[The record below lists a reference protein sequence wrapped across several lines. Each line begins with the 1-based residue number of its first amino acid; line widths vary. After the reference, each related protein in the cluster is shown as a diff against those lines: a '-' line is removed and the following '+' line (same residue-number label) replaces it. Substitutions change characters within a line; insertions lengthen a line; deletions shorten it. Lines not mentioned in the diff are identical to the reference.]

1 MMLLNISMTSFHKLT
16 SNLNV
21 GISEYL
27 DDILYNIPDELSN
40 EKNSHDVFV
49 WNVPKNKAYW
59 QYYPYTRTR
68 FTRNFGR
75 RFPDISKHIV
85 EQLSRLRS
93 FAKIEEFNDKKMYD
107 AFINHQFDYQRVQ
120 LTKIISGVD
129 VLPHIDNGRE
139 YVINIGVRNSNTCQV
154 FISDNQNTKDFWQGN
169 LQSFVMEDNDVYIMN
184 VDCAHAVKPLIT
196 KDSNL
201 DRYLITYMLTAC

>member
-1 MMLLNISMTSFHKLT
+1 MTSFHKLT
-16 SNLNV
+16 SNLDT
-21 GISEYL
+21 GISDQL

-40 EKNSHDVFV
+40 EKNSHEVFV

-75 RFPDISKHIV
+75 RFPEISKRIV
-85 EQLSRLRS
+85 DQLIILRS
-93 FAKIEEFNDKKMYD
+93 SAKIEEFEDQKMYE
-107 AFINHQFDYQRVQ
+107 AFMNHKFDYQRVQ

-169 LQSFVMEDNDVYIMN
+169 LQSFVMEDNDVYIIN
-184 VDCAHAVKPLIT
+184 VDKVHAVNTLVTPE
-196 KDSNL
+196 SNL
-201 DRYLITYMLTAC
+201 DRYLVTYMLTEC